1 MSEENPQQVTKLL
14 IQWSEGNEFALEELM
29 PLIYDELRIIARRYI
44 KKQNG
49 GNTFQT
55 TDLIHEAYLKLVNK
69 DEQEWKNR
77 SHFFGVAS
85 TAMRHILI
93 DHARSKS
100 HKKRNATQIVSLKEG
115 DVISPERAEEIIAL
129 DAALSNLGELDERK
143 MRVVEM
149 RYFGGL
155 TVEETAEVLKV
166 SPITIIR
173 DWNFS
178 KMWLLREL
186 SVS

>member
-1 MSEENPQQVTKLL
+1 MPKGNPHQVTKLL
-14 IQWSEGNEFALEELM
+14 IQWSEGDELALEELM

-44 KKQNG
+44 RQGND

-55 TDLIHEAYLKLVNK
+55 TDLIHEAYLKLVKK

-85 TAMRHILI
+85 KAMRHILI
-93 DHARSKS
+93 DHARSRQTN
-100 HKKRNATQIVSLKEG
+100 KRKATQVVSLKEG
-115 DVISPERAEEIIAL
+115 NVISPERANEFIAL
-129 DAALSNLGELDERK
+129 DEALNNLGELDDRK

-155 TVEETAEVLKV
+155 TVEETADVLKV
-166 SPITIIR
+166 SPVTVMR

-186 SVS
+186 SRQ